1 MKKGYANIIIAKP
14 FTVVSD
20 QKSLITEV
28 SQIKFNLLLILLAAV
43 KMQELLSFQ

>member
-28 SQIKFNLLLILLAAV
+28 SPWEFDLLVILLAAV
-43 KMQELLSFQ
+43 KMPEFQ